1 MKYVVSVLLTAAIC
15 ALAMAACA
23 EEITESP
30 VPPEYGESVSR
41 LILQNRSVLYGPVSE
56 TKQGI
61 VITTSR
67 GTFLLK
73 GADLEEFIGKN
84 VRVTGVVRHGSV
96 FPLKISTE
104 L

>member
-1 MKYVVSVLLTAAIC
+1 MKYVVSVLLIVSVCTSGPAAF
-15 ALAMAACA
+15 A
-23 EEITESP
+23 EKIESP
-30 VPPEYGESVSR
+30 AAPEYGETVSQ
-41 LILQNRSVLYGPVSE
+41 LILQKRSVLSGPVSE

-73 GADLEEFIGKN
+73 GANLEEFIGKN
-84 VRVTGVVRHGSV
+84 VRVTGVIRRGSV
-96 FPLKISTE
+96 FPLKISSE